1 MLGDDVILALDELRA
16 QAESLH
22 TTTCTI
28 TREGALGTHPATGA
42 PVRNP
47 VPVWPAAFGQQGLCQ
62 LVDTELQPQEAGQ
75 DPQLRS
81 VGIVIRITAAAAD
94 AGIRIGDLV
103 EAGGR
108 RFTVRRVVAKT
119 MMVVLRLVCD
129 ELPPTIVE
137 DL

>member
-16 QAESLH
+16 QTESLH
-22 TTTCTI
+22 TTRCTI
-28 TREGALGTHPATGA
+28 TREGALGTDPVTGA
-42 PVRNP
+42 SVRNP
-47 VPVWPAAFGQQGLCQ
+47 VPVWPAVVGQQGLCQ
-62 LVDTELQPQEAGQ
+62 LVDSELQPQEAGQ
-75 DPQLRS
+75 DPQVRA
-81 VGIVIRITAAAAD
+81 VGIVIKITAAAAD